1 MPLLFNG
8 DSSFMFSLA
17 LVKFTSLTWLRRN
30 SVAFIRLENSLLSK
44 SLMLGSDRGAAG
56 PPPSHPLE
64 LKTSGRNSLSTSNK
78 LLLSIVFKAFS
89 TAEWIMAVG
98 NCFHKKFT
106 PRWFIDLFLSAL
118 SYHCETF
125 SFCPELSPLHGLR
138 TRRILIRTTA
148 ANDDADNKSLS
159 VVNNCDR
166 LINFSDDV

>member
-125 SFCPELSPLHGLR
+125 SFCPELSPFTVSERDEFWSERLQLTTTR
-138 TRRILIRTTA
+138 TI
-148 ANDDADNKSLS
+148 NLS
-159 VVNNCDR
+159 Q
-166 LINFSDDV
+166 LSIIAIGW

>member
-30 SVAFIRLENSLLSK
+30 SVAFIRLENSPLSK

-64 LKTSGRNSLSTSNK
+64 LKTCGRNSLSTSNK
-78 LLLSIVFKAFS
+78 LLLSIVFRAFS

-106 PRWFIDLFLSAL
+106 PRWFIDLFFRSSLSLWDFFVL
-118 SYHCETF
+118 SRTF
-125 SFCPELSPLHGLR
+125 PLHGLR

-148 ANDDADNKSLS
+148 ANDEADNKSLS
-159 VVNNCDR
+159 VVNNWDR